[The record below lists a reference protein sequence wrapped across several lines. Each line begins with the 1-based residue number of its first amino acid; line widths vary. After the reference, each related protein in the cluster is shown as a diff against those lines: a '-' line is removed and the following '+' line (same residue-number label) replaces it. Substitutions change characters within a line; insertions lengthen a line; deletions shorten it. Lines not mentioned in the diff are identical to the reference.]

1 LALTATTQFTS
12 LRHVYASASEA
23 SGEAFAGAGP
33 DDLLVLLY
41 GRGAGAGISGILTVP
56 LAGKSNTDDEGL

>member
-1 LALTATTQFTS
+1 
-12 LRHVYASASEA
+12 VYASASEA